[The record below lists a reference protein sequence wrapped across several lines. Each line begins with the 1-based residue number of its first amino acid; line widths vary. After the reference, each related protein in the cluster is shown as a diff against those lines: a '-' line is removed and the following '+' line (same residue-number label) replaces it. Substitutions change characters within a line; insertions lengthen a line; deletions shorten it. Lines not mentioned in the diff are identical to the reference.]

1 MTDYPYY
8 FGQPATPPASAPSV
22 LKTAKLARLSDS
34 AGYTADD
41 GLVKA
46 VNVSLLL
53 SQPLLL
59 TGEPGTG
66 KTQLAYSLAAEL
78 GYDTPLKFA
87 TKSTS
92 VASDLFYTFNAL
104 SRFNAA
110 YAEKKGSVRGLEFIT
125 YNALGLA
132 ILLANPVAGVRALQ
146 IVPEALRDGQAPPSI
161 MIGKVLHTAP
171 RRSVVLIDE
180 IDKAPRD
187 FPNDLLNEIEEMTF
201 RIPELDNTEVRAD
214 PEMRPIVVI
223 TSNSEKNLPDA
234 FLRRC
239 VYYDIPFPDK
249 ARLRDII
256 MSRLGPRP
264 DEPAKGQNNGDPP
277 PVPDPKF
284 VDDAIAVLT
293 TLRDPKNGLRK
304 RPATAELLGWMLA
317 LRSIAGDGVAN
328 PLRGD
333 HDRVLGTVNVL
344 IKTAADQAI
353 ATRIVS
359 SWLNS
364 VDPRT
369 TTAPPAS

>member
-8 FGQPATPPASAPSV
+8 SGQPETLPASSSRT
-22 LKTAKLARLSDS
+22 LKTARLAQLSDS
-34 AGYTADD
+34 AGYSADK
-41 GLVKA
+41 GLAKA

-53 SQPLLL
+53 GQALLL

-92 VASDLFYTFNAL
+92 VASDLFYTFNVL

-110 YAEKKGSVRGLEFIT
+110 YANKGSEKGLEFIT

-132 ILLANPVAGVRALQ
+132 ILLTNSVEEVRKMGVIPVEPA
-146 IVPEALRDGQAPPSI
+146 DGPSGSGI
-161 MIGKVLHTAP
+161 KIGKILHTGP

-187 FPNDLLNEIEEMTF
+187 FPNDLLNEIEEMSF
-201 RIPELDNTEVRAD
+201 RIPEMDNTEVRAD
-214 PEMRPIVVI
+214 PTMRPIVVI

-239 VYYDIPFPDK
+239 VYYDIPFPDPT
-249 ARLRDII
+249 RLREII
-256 MSRLGPRP
+256 VSRLGPKP
-264 DEPAKGQNNGDPP
+264 NGLAEGSNDAEEW
-277 PVPDPKF
+277 PVPGPEF
-284 VDDAIAVLT
+284 VEDAINVLT
-293 TLRDPKNGLRK
+293 LLRESKSGLRK
-304 RPATAELLGWMLA
+304 KPATAELLGWLLA
-317 LRSIAGDGVAN
+317 LRTIAGKDVAN

-333 HDRVLGTVNVL
+333 RERVLGTVNVL
-344 IKTAADQAI
+344 IKTAADQLN
-353 ATRIVS
+353 ATRIVE
-359 SWLNS
+359 SWLDSIN
-364 VDPRT
+364 PKT
-369 TTAPPAS
+369 PTA